1 MNHFIPLLI
10 YFFVFSLNGAEP
22 FRTWT
27 DLNGAKI
34 TAAFIREANGNV
46 VIKRNDGK
54 IYTVK
59 KDIFGAAD
67 QKYLVEYKLRQN
79 KEVATGL
86 IEGQQLPGKKIALQ
100 QLPGKK
106 IPLENQIKEITPIK
120 RIPAGH
126 QVVHAKVN
134 EVKSTKVVWST
145 LYDNNNIKVEILS
158 NGVQLKALQR
168 RNVNGKSLSFLPNL
182 ETPYSGWAFKQW
194 GNGQLQVAGRF
205 ENGMNQGVWM
215 NWSIRGEKV
224 YQVTYKNDIRHGDC
238 IDIESGVA
246 KKIIYVNGVKQ

>member
-1 MNHFIPLLI
+1 MVNIKTYISIVLLFFIFI
-10 YFFVFSLNGAEP
+10 SFSNYAYS
-22 FRTWT
+22 
-27 DLNGAKI
+27 A
-34 TAAFIREANGNV
+34 
-46 VIKRNDGK
+46 
-54 IYTVK
+54 
-59 KDIFGAAD
+59 
-67 QKYLVEYKLRQN
+67 Q
-79 KEVATGL
+79 
-86 IEGQQLPGKKIALQ
+86 
-100 QLPGKK
+100 
-106 IPLENQIKEITPIK
+106 
-120 RIPAGH
+120 
-126 QVVHAKVN
+126 
-134 EVKSTKVVWST
+134 
-145 LYDNNNIKVEILS
+145 NNNIKVEILS

-224 YQVTYKNDIRHGDC
+224 YQVTYKDDIRHGDC

>member
-1 MNHFIPLLI
+1 LILSEEELYGNKMNHFILLFI

-27 DLNGAKI
+27 NLNGAKM
-34 TAAFIREANGNV
+34 TAALIREANGNV

-54 IYTVK
+54 IFTVK
-59 KDIFGAAD
+59 SDIFGAAD

-79 KEVATGL
+79 KL
-86 IEGQQLPGKKIALQ
+86 
-100 QLPGKK
+100 
-106 IPLENQIKEITPIK
+106 
-120 RIPAGH
+120 
-126 QVVHAKVN
+126 KVN
-134 EVKSTKVVWST
+134 EVQSTKVVWST

-158 NGVQLKALQR
+158 NGVQLEALQR

-215 NWSIRGEKV
+215 NWSIRGEKA